1 MARLANVLLV
11 EDDPTSR
18 RLMAMLLSDM
28 GYAVT
33 SAASGDEAMRYIYS
47 EESCDIVLTDVVMP
61 GMSGLEFAN
70 RTRDARPGLPLLL
83 VTGNP
88 DGMQAALDAGA
99 LPLPKPISRTRLA
112 GILDDALGPSTG
124 DANN

>member
-11 EDDPTSR
+11 EDDSASR
-18 RLMAMLLSDM
+18 QLMATLLSDM

-33 SAASGDEAMRYIYS
+33 SVASGDEAMRYIYS

-61 GMSGLEFAN
+61 GMSGLEFAE
-70 RTRDARPGLPLLL
+70 RTREARPGVPLVL

-88 DGMQAALDAGA
+88 DGMQAALDAGV
-99 LPLPKPISRTRLA
+99 LPLPKPISRERLT
-112 GILDDALGPSTG
+112 GILEQALGPHSG
-124 DANN
+124 DATH

>member
-47 EESCDIVLTDVVMP
+47 EESCDLVLTDVVMP

-88 DGMQAALDAGA
+88 GRNAGRA
-99 LPLPKPISRTRLA
+99 
-112 GILDDALGPSTG
+112 
-124 DANN
+124 